1 MSFEMFQLDA
11 NLTMFACLL
20 AQKFDNLRQTN
31 PFWRTGTRT
40 LICDL
45 SRFSAMEIVRRPTRL
60 SELPVHPQLLRYLA
74 QAGEFFAV
82 VAEGTEYERDVTPR
96 FPGRALSPDYQ
107 AVTFHQLELCTRCL
121 VSGRLQPAKLVLDTA
136 ASDETRISVLLQ
148 GVESLQRLFP
158 EVVQEDITSHGRYL
172 LSIHG
177 DYLRVRNYNMD
188 LIRQNLN
195 IHADENPI
203 GPGDDEIEPEPNPGE
218 DNPSSSDEM
227 IVEGPDDRRI
237 RYQSCT
243 MGEVSDPELWMEW
256 THMEDNDDDP
266 VVGTDSPV
274 TLTDIFGSDHEIE
287 YDPFD
292 RPPNESV
299 PAPQRDESG
308 ESV

>member
-1 MSFEMFQLDA
+1 
-11 NLTMFACLL
+11 
-20 AQKFDNLRQTN
+20 
-31 PFWRTGTRT
+31 
-40 LICDL
+40 
-45 SRFSAMEIVRRPTRL
+45 MEIVRRPTRL
-60 SELPVHPQLLRYLA
+60 PELPVRPQLVRYLA

-82 VAEGTEYERDVTPR
+82 VAEGTEYERDVIPR
-96 FPGRALSPDYQ
+96 FPGRALSPNYQ
-107 AVTFHQLELCTRCL
+107 AVTLHQLELCTRCL
-121 VSGRLQPAKLVLDTA
+121 TSGRLQPAKLVLDTA

-177 DYLRVRNYNMD
+177 DYLRARDYNMD

-195 IHADENPI
+195 IRVDENPT

-218 DNPSSSDEM
+218 DSTSSSDEM
-227 IVEGPDDRRI
+227 VVEDPGDRLS
-237 RYQSCT
+237 RYQACD
-243 MGEVSDPELWMEW
+243 MGEVSDPELWMELH
-256 THMEDNDDDP
+256 HMDDSDEEP
-266 VVGTDSPV
+266 TVRADSPV

-308 ESV
+308 ESA

>member
-1 MSFEMFQLDA
+1 MP

-31 PFWRTGTRT
+31 PFWRTGRRT

-45 SRFSAMEIVRRPTRL
+45 SRFNAMEIVRRPTRL

-96 FPGRALSPDYQ
+96 FPGRALSPDYK

-177 DYLRVRNYNMD
+177 DYLRVRN
-188 LIRQNLN
+188 
-195 IHADENPI
+195 
-203 GPGDDEIEPEPNPGE
+203 
-218 DNPSSSDEM
+218 
-227 IVEGPDDRRI
+227 
-237 RYQSCT
+237 
-243 MGEVSDPELWMEW
+243 
-256 THMEDNDDDP
+256 
-266 VVGTDSPV
+266 
-274 TLTDIFGSDHEIE
+274 
-287 YDPFD
+287 
-292 RPPNESV
+292 
-299 PAPQRDESG
+299 
-308 ESV
+308 